1 MSKWMIQWIGIYEEP
16 CTIINGNLMFSFQY
30 NGRWQI
36 FIFFHSDPCQATV
49 SPRQVP
55 FLMTEGDKAML
66 SAFSPGTTVSVGA
79 NVNTD
84 LSICVVYSMYTYYY
98 IFTIL

>member
-1 MSKWMIQWIGIYEEP
+1 MIQWIGIYEEP
-16 CTIINGNLMFSFQY
+16 CTIVNGNLMFSFQY
-30 NGRWQI
+30 NARRQI
-36 FIFFHSDPCQATV
+36 FFFFHSDPFQATV
-49 SPRQVP
+49 SPRQVS

-84 LSICVVYSMYTYYY
+84 LSICIVCTYYY